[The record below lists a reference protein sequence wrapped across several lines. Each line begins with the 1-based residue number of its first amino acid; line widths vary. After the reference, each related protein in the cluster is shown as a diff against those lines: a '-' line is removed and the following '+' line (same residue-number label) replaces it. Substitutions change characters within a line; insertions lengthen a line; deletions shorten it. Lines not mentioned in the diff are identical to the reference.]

1 MSFLTQEKRTHY
13 CGDLRGT
20 DADKTVVLMGWVH
33 QVRDMGGQVFALLRD
48 RTGMVQLRFDKG
60 TDLFDAGRSLRQEWV
75 VGVKGL
81 VHHRGE
87 DVNKQM
93 ATGEVEIVVSTLEA
107 LNKTETPPFVIRD
120 ETDANEDLRLK
131 YRYLDLRRP
140 SVQHKL
146 LERARATSIIR
157 RYFDEQGFVDIETP
171 TLMKSTPE
179 GARDFLVPSR
189 LHHGGF
195 YALPQSP
202 QIYKQICMVAGFDR
216 YYQIARC
223 FRDEDLRAD
232 RQLEFTQVDVEMS
245 FVDEDDIMGV
255 IEGVMQQL
263 ATQIANV
270 DVALPIQRLTYAE
283 SMNRFGKDAPDMRW
297 GMELYDVGDIFA
309 DSDFGV
315 FKGIVDKG
323 GSVRAITVPGG
334 SSKSRKDLDNL
345 QAFVG
350 QYGAKGLG
358 WVKVADGNLTGPIS
372 RFLQDGL
379 KDRFIATSK
388 AADGDLVLM
397 IAGDFNMACA
407 SLAALRSKLGPEICP
422 ENAANFEFCWV
433 YDFPMFEHDEDEDR
447 WVAMHHPFTQPR
459 PEHVERL
466 DSSPGEALARAYDI
480 CLNGVEL
487 GGGSIR
493 IHSPELQ
500 AKIFTALGISD
511 EEAEAKFGFL
521 LEALKYGAPPHGGIA
536 LGLDRVIMMLTGCDS
551 IREVIAFPKTT
562 SGTDLMAGSPTTVD
576 PRQLEELGLKL
587 K

>member
-1 MSFLTQEKRTHY
+1 MNFITEEKRTHH
-13 CGDLRGT
+13 CGELRGG
-20 DADKTVVLMGWVH
+20 DADRTVVLMGWVH
-33 QVRDMGGQVFALLRD
+33 QVRDMGGQVFTLLRD

-60 TDLFDAGRSLRQEWV
+60 TELFDAGRGLRQEWV
-75 VGVKGL
+75 VAARGL
-81 VHHRGE
+81 VHHRGA

-93 ATGEVEIVVSTLEA
+93 ATGEVEVVVDALEV
-107 LNKTETPPFVIRD
+107 LNRTETPPFVIRD
-120 ETDANEDLRLK
+120 ECDANEDLRLR

-157 RYFDEQGFVDIETP
+157 RYFDEHGFIDIETP

-189 LHHGGF
+189 LHHGSF

-245 FVDEDDIMGV
+245 FIAEDDIMGV
-255 IEGVMQQL
+255 IEGVMQRL
-263 ATQIANV
+263 AKDIAGV
-270 DVALPIQRLTYAE
+270 EVELPLRRLTFAE
-283 SMNRFGKDAPDMRW
+283 AMKRFGKDAPDLRW
-297 GMELYDVGDIFA
+297 GMELYDLGDIFA
-309 DSDFGV
+309 DSEFAV
-315 FKGIVDKG
+315 FKGIVDNG
-323 GSVRAITVPGG
+323 GVVRAVTVPGG
-334 SSKSRKDLDNL
+334 ASQSRKQLDQL
-345 QAFVG
+345 QAFVS

-358 WVKVADGNLTGPIS
+358 WVKVADGNLSGPVS
-372 RFLQDGL
+372 RFLTDGL
-379 KDRFIATSK
+379 KDRFMEVSK
-388 AADGDLVLM
+388 STDGDLVLM

-407 SLAALRSKLGPEICP
+407 SLAALRSRLGPEIHP
-422 ENAANFEFCWV
+422 ERTGNFEFCWV
-433 YDFPMFEHDEDEDR
+433 KDFPMFEHDADAGR

-459 PEHVERL
+459 PEDVDLL
-466 DSSPGEALARAYDI
+466 DTDPGKARARAYDV

-493 IHSPELQ
+493 IHTPELQ
-500 AKIFTALGISD
+500 SRIFKALGISD
-511 EEAEAKFGFL
+511 EEAQAKFGFL

-562 SGTDLMAGSPTTVD
+562 SGTDLMAGSPTTID
-576 PRQLEELGLKL
+576 PRQLDELGLKL